1 MKRYRIPNENHD
13 LRKYAL
19 WKNSK
24 YLLFFVIYV
33 AFFCYAF
40 IAYAGRRPED
50 ADPLAWWIYLLFL
63 GVVLLSGWIICCMGR
78 FLFDRSFT
86 GKIQGTRFVRNYG
99 RGLSRR
105 ATMSVDFHTYLKITA
120 VTDSGRRK
128 RVSVPLFDDGYDGY
142 YREDCT
148 IVKFRGLTYPLCLE
162 SEAEGAHICGV
173 CGVRTF
179 YKEGKVIFGEPEPE
193 IVNGQIV
200 CRCCRHTL
208 IDVDALIKE

>member
-120 VTDSGRRK
+120 VTDLGRRK

-162 SEAEGAHICGV
+162 SEAEVAETV
-173 CGVRTF
+173 
-179 YKEGKVIFGEPEPE
+179 EE
-193 IVNGQIV
+193 
-200 CRCCRHTL
+200 
-208 IDVDALIKE
+208 